1 MIKKNTTKGFALV
14 EIVVVTLLL
23 GGTFIVFIHALNET
37 KLMQVKSEIRTV
49 QTVLLNS
56 KINQIRN
63 TSFTAIFPV
72 NNFTEF
78 ENNPGYHYK
87 VIVKHTDQTFTSVY
101 DNTTTDFKLITIE
114 IRHGANEDVVKIL
127 TDTFVVSNII

>member
-1 MIKKNTTKGFALV
+1 MNKIRTAKGFALV

-23 GGTFIVFIHALNET
+23 GGAFIVFIHALNET
-37 KLMQVKSEIRTV
+37 KLMQVKSEIRTI

-56 KINQIRN
+56 KINQIR
-63 TSFTAIFPV
+63 TTPFSTIFPV

-101 DNTTTDFKLITIE
+101 NNTPTDFKLITVE
-114 IRHGANEDVVKIL
+114 IRHGPNEDMVKIL

>member
-1 MIKKNTTKGFALV
+1 MNKIRTTKGFALV

-23 GGTFIVFIHALNET
+23 GGAFIVFIHALNET

-49 QTVLLNS
+49 QTALLNS
-56 KINQIRN
+56 KINQIRS
-63 TSFTAIFPV
+63 TSFSAIFPV

-101 DNTTTDFKLITIE
+101 DNTPTDFKLITVE
-114 IRHGANEDVVKIL
+114 IRHGLNEDMVKIL

>member
-1 MIKKNTTKGFALV
+1 MNKIRTTKGFALV

-23 GGTFIVFIHALNET
+23 GGAFIVFIHALNET
-37 KLMQVKSEIRTV
+37 KLMQVKSEIRTI

-63 TSFTAIFPV
+63 TPYSTIFPV

-87 VIVKHTDQTFTSVY
+87 INVKHTDQTFTSVY

-114 IRHGANEDVVKIL
+114 IRHGPNEDVVKIL
-127 TDTFVVSNII
+127 ADTFVVSNII